1 MKYLRSAV
9 LFALV
14 GFAAPAHASG
24 GMWCN
29 VDDANW
35 KFDVESGVTR
45 GMGYPLFNLKATA
58 ELKDKRVMPEFRKID
73 LKDKLVHSWV
83 YGETKLYFY
92 TEIEKAN
99 TIYSTDIIIDTKA
112 GEDEGDYAGT
122 YTIITYSDDKTVEDG
137 RLEVSGP
144 ITCGGE

>member
-9 LFALV
+9 LFAFLL
-14 GFAAPAHASG
+14 PALPASASG
-24 GMWCN
+24 GLWCN

-35 KFDVESGVTR
+35 TLNVESGVTR
-45 GMGYPLFNLKATA
+45 GMGYPLFNLKASA
-58 ELKDKRVMPEFRKID
+58 ELKDKRVMPEFRKLD

-92 TEIEKAN
+92 TEIEKGNA
-99 TIYSTDIIIDTKA
+99 IYSTDIIIDTKP

-122 YTIITYSDDKTVEDG
+122 YTIISSTEAAENGGQVE
-137 RLEVSGP
+137 LTGP